1 MYKKVHF
8 IFEALP
14 FIYILKEDPHRR
26 TTDKYTANRN
36 DYN

>member
-26 TTDKYTANRN
+26 TGKVFIIF
-36 DYN
+36 